1 MVNAAGGGSNIR
13 LNKRP
18 ELATQQSQNN
28 RSFFSQFSTF
38 TEVATGSMQERILGN
53 TKFFGL

>member
-38 TEVATGSMQERILGN
+38 TEVATGSMQERVLGN
-53 TKFFGL
+53 TNSLM